1 MITSIT
7 DKVRSSQQIPQAIY
21 KYRCIVF
28 VKLYKNLLYSPGISS
43 NRANYRNILLENQ
56 NSKKKKKEDINEYI
70 ILNAFVAS
78 KRYD

>member
-43 NRANYRNILLENQ
+43 NRNILLENQ